1 MLGGALEN
9 LRIVREYFAES
20 LFAVAMRTVA
30 LAARSGE
37 ARGGAARRAKYDHPL
52 ATLSYY
58 VRVYLFGS
66 FGEI

>member
-52 ATLSYY
+52 AISNSVLLSKS
-58 VRVYLFGS
+58 VPFW
-66 FGEI
+66 FFW